1 MSQTITAAVVA
12 DLRRKTGAG
21 MMDCKAALSESAG
34 DVEKA
39 IELLR
44 AKGKA
49 AARKRADRSANE
61 GLVVAVVSPDGH
73 EAALLEVNSETDF
86 VARNADFQAFVKKI
100 VNRVLG
106 WKDGD
111 EKNVADLLALP
122 AENGAAKTVGDELT
136 DLIGTIGEK
145 LEIRRF
151 ARRTDNSGIFGTY
164 IHSNSKLGV
173 LLNIDG
179 ADTSDADVQTLAKD
193 LCMQVAAASPLY
205 VHRQEV
211 PAEKLDVEK
220 NIIAE
225 QIKDQGKPPQVVE
238 KIVAGKLNKY
248 YAEVCLVDQAFV
260 KDSDLK
266 IGDLINQVA
275 QKSGKSLA
283 VRSFVRFQI
292 GE

>member
-12 DLRRKTGAG
+12 ELRRKTGAG
-21 MMDCKAALSESAG
+21 MMDCKEALSESAG

-39 IELLR
+39 IEFLR
-44 AKGKA
+44 KKGKA

-61 GLVVAVVSPDGH
+61 GVIVAVISPDGH

-86 VARNADFQAFVKKI
+86 VARNADFQAFANKI
-100 VNRVLG
+100 VNRVLE

-122 AENGAAKTVGDELT
+122 AEDGAAKTVGDELT

-145 LEIRRF
+145 LEIRRY
-151 ARRTDNSGIFGTY
+151 ARRTDKSGIFGTY

-173 LLNIDG
+173 LLDIDG
-179 ADTSDADVQTLAKD
+179 ADSNDADVQTLAKD

-205 VHRQEV
+205 VHRQEI
-211 PAEKLDVEK
+211 PADKLDVEK

-225 QIKDQGKPPQVVE
+225 QVKGQGKPPQVVE

-260 KDSDLK
+260 KDSNLT

>member
-1 MSQTITAAVVA
+1 MSQTITAAVVSE
-12 DLRRKTGAG
+12 LRRKTGAG
-21 MMDCKAALSESAG
+21 MMDCKEALSESAG

-39 IELLR
+39 IEFLR
-44 AKGKA
+44 KKGKA

-61 GLVVAVVSPDGH
+61 GVIVAVISPDGH

-86 VARNADFQAFVKKI
+86 VARNADFQAFANKI
-100 VNRVLG
+100 VNRVLE

-111 EKNVADLLALP
+111 KKSVADLLALP
-122 AENGAAKTVGDELT
+122 SKDGAAKTVGDELT

-145 LEIRRF
+145 LEIRRY
-151 ARRTDNSGIFGTY
+151 ARRTDKSGIFGTY

-173 LLNIDG
+173 LLDIDG
-179 ADTSDADVQTLAKD
+179 ADSNDADVQMLAKD

-205 VHRQEV
+205 VHRQEI
-211 PAEKLDVEK
+211 PADKLDVEK

-225 QIKDQGKPPQVVE
+225 QVKGQGKPPQVVE

-260 KDSDLK
+260 KDSNLT
-266 IGDLINQVA
+266 IGDIINQVA